1 MHRLVIVSG
10 PNRGSSFSLVEGEN
24 SIGRQMDNHIVLSSS
39 KVSKRHCALVV
50 NARDVV
56 LRDDGSTNGTFVN
69 GALTKQQTLRSGDKL
84 GVGEFVLELVKSQ
97 MPAVP
102 DPMQEGALSNAT
114 IPAGFGDPGFGAPP
128 PVERVTIA
136 KANFKDAVPEVEI
149 PQDPVGRLV
158 AIFEGKIMPK
168 FYGMLMKTE
177 FRSVAG
183 TIFLVMGIVAVAG
196 SVMPMQDLAEQSI
209 RNEAFIRA
217 KILARELA
225 DRFGPNFVNHNESLI
240 DFSFLETED
249 SIKSVVITNPSLQII
264 APVSRLNQIYAGGF
278 EAVFALKATKM
289 FREGRETGIGMVGAD
304 QNIAVWAEP
313 IKITD
318 TRQLKPQLAAIVVV
332 AIDFSGNMIASG
344 GLGVVYG
351 TAAAV
356 GGIALLIGY
365 LILMRLSAKPYE
377 VLNEELDRVLRG
389 EITRVTQEFK
399 LEETKGLWENINTA
413 AQRIPKNASE
423 SMSLNEVSWDQRLE
437 SYRALS
443 EQGKFAFLGLDPNLL
458 VVSMN
463 DIFSEASGI
472 RAESV
477 GQPVSVAADQA
488 LSALSSDLL
497 RVASSSLSRFA
508 SDRFSFQ
515 GDNYDVIAIAVPNG
529 DQNGLA
535 ILFKRSGG

>member
-10 PNRGSSFSLVEGEN
+10 PNRGSSFNLVEGEN

-50 NARDVV
+50 STRDVI
-56 LRDDGSTNGTFVN
+56 LRDEGSTNGTFVN
-69 GALTKQQTLRSGDKL
+69 GALSRQQNLTSGDKL
-84 GVGEFVLELVKSQ
+84 GVGEFVLELVKTQ
-97 MPAVP
+97 LPANLEPSSGGVMG
-102 DPMQEGALSNAT
+102 DVG
-114 IPAGFGDPGFGAPP
+114 IPSGFADPGFGAPA

-136 KANFKDAVPEVEI
+136 KANFKDAVPEVEA
-149 PQDPVGRLV
+149 PQDPIGRIA
-158 AIFEGKIMPK
+158 AIFEGKIMPN

-183 TIFLVMGIVAVAG
+183 TIFLVMGLIAVAG

-217 KILARELA
+217 KILSREIA
-225 DRFGPNFVNHNESLI
+225 DRFSPNFANHTESQI

-249 SIKSVVITNPSLQII
+249 SVKSIVITNPSLQII

-278 EAVFALKATKM
+278 EAVFALKAAKL
-289 FREGRETGIGMVGAD
+289 FREGRDNGIGMVGTD
-304 QNIAVWAEP
+304 QNVAVWAEP
-313 IKITD
+313 VKITD
-318 TRQLKPQLAAIVVV
+318 ARQLKPQLTAIVVV

-351 TAAAV
+351 TAAA
-356 GGIALLIGY
+356 IAGLAMLIGY

-377 VLNEELDRVLRG
+377 VLNEELDRILRG

-399 LEETKGLWENINTA
+399 MEETKALWENLNTA
-413 AQRIPKNASE
+413 AQRMPKNASE
-423 SMSLNEVSWDQRLE
+423 SMSLSDVSWDQRME

-458 VVSMN
+458 IVSMN
-463 DIFSEASGI
+463 DIFTEASGI
-472 RAESV
+472 RSESV

-488 LSALSSDLL
+488 LSALATDLL
-497 RVASSSLSRFA
+497 RVAAGSQTRFA

-515 GDNYDVIAIAVPNG
+515 GDSYDVIAIAISHG

-535 ILFKRSGG
+535 VMFKRGGG

>member
-1 MHRLVIVSG
+1 
-10 PNRGSSFSLVEGEN
+10 
-24 SIGRQMDNHIVLSSS
+24 
-39 KVSKRHCALVV
+39 
-50 NARDVV
+50 
-56 LRDDGSTNGTFVN
+56 VN
-69 GALTKQQTLRSGDKL
+69 GALSRQQNLNSGDKL
-84 GVGEFVLELVKSQ
+84 GVGEFVLELVKTQ
-97 MPAVP
+97 LPANLEPSSGGVMG
-102 DPMQEGALSNAT
+102 DVG
-114 IPAGFGDPGFGAPP
+114 IPSGFADPGFGAPA

-136 KANFKDAVPEVEI
+136 KANFKDAVPEVEA
-149 PQDPVGRLV
+149 PQDPIGRIA
-158 AIFEGKIMPK
+158 AIFEGKIMPN

-183 TIFLVMGIVAVAG
+183 TIFLVMGLIAVAG

-217 KILARELA
+217 KILSREIA
-225 DRFGPNFVNHNESLI
+225 DRFSPNFANHTESQI

-249 SIKSVVITNPSLQII
+249 SVKSIVITNPSLQII

-278 EAVFALKATKM
+278 EAVFALKAAKL
-289 FREGRETGIGMVGAD
+289 FREGRDNGIGMVGTD
-304 QNIAVWAEP
+304 QNVAVWAEP
-313 IKITD
+313 VKITD
-318 TRQLKPQLAAIVVV
+318 ARQLKPQLTAMVVV

-351 TAAAV
+351 TAAA
-356 GGIALLIGY
+356 IAGLAMLIGY

-377 VLNEELDRVLRG
+377 VLNEELDRILRG

-399 LEETKGLWENINTA
+399 MEETKALWENLNTA
-413 AQRIPKNASE
+413 AQRMPKNASE
-423 SMSLNEVSWDQRLE
+423 SMSLSDVSWDQRME

-458 VVSMN
+458 IVSMN
-463 DIFSEASGI
+463 DIFTEASGI
-472 RAESV
+472 RSESV

-488 LSALSSDLL
+488 LSALATDLL
-497 RVASSSLSRFA
+497 RVAAGSQTRFA

-515 GDNYDVIAIAVPNG
+515 GDSYDVIAIAISHG

-535 ILFKRSGG
+535 VMFKRGGG